1 MTTPIPLADQI
12 VEVER
17 EIRNRARLYPEW
29 IEKGRLTQAVADQ
42 KLAALRAVQS
52 TLTWLDHNEHW
63 IRTEAKRRAAAAR
76 TVADLEEDE
85 AARLVRQAFPDAG
98 AGVVGEMTETA

>member
-1 MTTPIPLADQI
+1 MTIPLADQI

-29 IEKGRLTQAVADQ
+29 IKRGRLTQPVADQ

-52 TLTWLDHNEHW
+52 TLTWLERHEHW
-63 IRTEAKRRAAAAR
+63 IKPEAERRAAAAR
-76 TVADLEEDE
+76 ALAELEEDE
-85 AARLVRQAFPDAG
+85 VVRHVRQAFPDAG
-98 AGVVGEMTETA
+98 EGEVGELEEAT